1 MVLDPS
7 SCALVA
13 CDVRVVDC
21 GFSNNFDCGV
31 TMQNLH
37 EFLYECDE
45 LGLAL
50 KCFFEY
56 EPAEVGSVEPM
67 SGLKLEPD
75 YPEVWTLVS
84 VFLPN
89 SNVDL
94 SGVLHPDVISQIE
107 RDAATYFEEMKEEKY
122 YD

>member
-1 MVLDPS
+1 M
-7 SCALVA
+7 A
-13 CDVRVVDC
+13 CDVGVVGC

-31 TMQNLH
+31 TMH

-45 LGLAL
+45 LGLQL

-67 SGLKLEPD
+67 SGMKLEPD

-89 SNVDL
+89 SSLDL

-107 RDAATYFEEMKEEKY
+107 RDAATYFEETRNVI
-122 YD
+122 

>member
-1 MVLDPS
+1 MARGPWFGLGVCSFNVL
-7 SCALVA
+7 
-13 CDVRVVDC
+13 
-21 GFSNNFDCGV
+21 CGV
-31 TMQNLH
+31 IMY
-37 EFLYECDE
+37 EFLYDCDE
-45 LGLAL
+45 LGLQL

-56 EPAEVGSVEPM
+56 EPAEVGSIEPM

-89 SNVDL
+89 STVDL
-94 SGVLHPDVISQIE
+94 SGVLHPDVISRIE
-107 RDAATYFEEMKEEKY
+107 QDAALYFEETREAKY

>member
-1 MVLDPS
+1 
-7 SCALVA
+7 
-13 CDVRVVDC
+13 
-21 GFSNNFDCGV
+21 
-31 TMQNLH
+31 MQNLH

-67 SGLKLEPD
+67 SGMKLEPD

-89 SNVDL
+89 SDVDL
-94 SGVLHPDVISQIE
+94 SGVLHPDVISRVE
-107 RDAATYFEEMKEEKY
+107 RDAATYFENEREEKY

>member
-1 MVLDPS
+1 M
-7 SCALVA
+7 
-13 CDVRVVDC
+13 
-21 GFSNNFDCGV
+21 
-31 TMQNLH
+31 H

-45 LGLAL
+45 LGLSL

-56 EPAEVGSVEPM
+56 EPEEVGSVEPM
-67 SGLKLEPD
+67 SGMKLEPD

-89 SNVDL
+89 SNLDL

-107 RDAATYFEEMKEEKY
+107 RDAATYFEETRNVI
-122 YD
+122 

>member
-13 CDVRVVDC
+13 CDDRFIDC

-31 TMQNLH
+31 TMH

-45 LGLAL
+45 LGLDL

-56 EPAEVGSVEPM
+56 EPAEVGSIEPM
-67 SGLKLEPD
+67 SGMKLEPD
-75 YPEVWTLVS
+75 YPEVWTLIS

-94 SGVLHPDVISQIE
+94 SGVLHPDVIFRIE
-107 RDAATYFEEMKEEKY
+107 QDAPIYFEEMRNVV
-122 YD
+122 

>member
-1 MVLDPS
+1 
-7 SCALVA
+7 VA
-13 CDVRVVDC
+13 RGPWFCHRGVSFNV
-21 GFSNNFDCGV
+21 FDGV
-31 TMQNLH
+31 IMY
-37 EFLYECDE
+37 EFMYECDE
-45 LGLAL
+45 LGLDL

-56 EPAEVGSVEPM
+56 EPAEVGAVEYE

-89 SNVDL
+89 STVDL
-94 SGVLHPDVISQIE
+94 SGVLHPDVIFRIE
-107 RDAATYFEEMKEEKY
+107 QDAPVYFEGMRGGDS

>member
-1 MVLDPS
+1 MY
-7 SCALVA
+7 
-13 CDVRVVDC
+13 
-21 GFSNNFDCGV
+21 
-31 TMQNLH
+31 

-56 EPAEVGSVEPM
+56 EPAEVGAVEYE

-89 SNVDL
+89 STVDL
-94 SGVLHPDVISQIE
+94 SAVLHPDVISQVE
-107 RDAATYFEEMKEEKY
+107 RDAATYFEEMREAKY

>member
-1 MVLDPS
+1 
-7 SCALVA
+7 VA
-13 CDVRVVDC
+13 RGPWFCHRGVSFNV
-21 GFSNNFDCGV
+21 FDGV
-31 TMQNLH
+31 IMY
-37 EFLYECDE
+37 EFMYECDE
-45 LGLAL
+45 LGLEL

-56 EPAEVGSVEPM
+56 EPAEVGAVEYE

-89 SNVDL
+89 STVDL
-94 SGVLHPDVISQIE
+94 SGVLHPDVIFQVE
-107 RDAATYFEEMKEEKY
+107 MDAATYFEGTREGNS

>member
-1 MVLDPS
+1 VARDPWF
-7 SCALVA
+7 CLV
-13 CDVRVVDC
+13 
-21 GFSNNFDCGV
+21 GNSFNNFDGV
-31 TMQNLH
+31 TMY

-45 LGLAL
+45 LGLQL

-75 YPEVWTLVS
+75 YPEVWTLIS

-89 SNVDL
+89 SQVDL
-94 SGVLHPDVISQIE
+94 SGVLHPDVISRVE
-107 RDAATYFEEMKEEKY
+107 RDAATYFEERREEKY

>member
-13 CDVRVVDC
+13 CDVGFNHC
-21 GFSNNFDCGV
+21 GSFNNFDCGV
-31 TMQNLH
+31 TMY

-89 SNVDL
+89 SDVDL
-94 SGVLHPDVISQIE
+94 SGVLHPDVIFRIE
-107 RDAATYFEEMKEEKY
+107 QDAPIYFEEMRNVV
-122 YD
+122 

>member
-1 MVLDPS
+1 M
-7 SCALVA
+7 
-13 CDVRVVDC
+13 
-21 GFSNNFDCGV
+21 SN
-31 TMQNLH
+31 QY

-45 LGLAL
+45 LGLSL
-50 KCFFEY
+50 KCLFEH

-67 SGLKLEPD
+67 SGMKLEPD

-89 SNVDL
+89 SSVDL
-94 SGVLHPDVISQIE
+94 SGVLHPDVIFQVQM
-107 RDAATYFEEMKEEKY
+107 DAATYFEDMKGGDS